1 MQTPPPKNPTAVFS
15 YNPGIQGN
23 LAPSA
28 MNTHGSGAA
37 LQEIPKQRRKVVT
50 RLEVSSY
57 DRNYN
62 MNANTN
68 MFQWELPVPLKDVYE
83 IRIVNGT
90 VPVPMYNID
99 VGWNSFRL
107 WEGYDG
113 EGNDG
118 LITLTPGRYTVES
131 LRSGLQSALNGL
143 PGVQNQYSVVL
154 DDLTQTFTIQRTA
167 GSLEFGFLFV
177 SGIPRNEFDLQT
189 FQLNKMGSLAMI
201 LGFRGVEDVFCDGA
215 GKIVA
220 PNPPWLD
227 TISRIYLYMSYD
239 ASIDFRSISRG
250 AGRKDPSA
258 IFYLEQDLVP
268 GGYKTLNQ
276 ETYDAV
282 IEPGKVPI
290 SRIATIQFALYDEF
304 YRLVNTNNRPV
315 SFLLELTH
323 HI

>member
-1 MQTPPPKNPTAVFS
+1 MQTPTPKNSSAVFS
-15 YNPGIQGN
+15 YTPGHQGN
-23 LAPSA
+23 LVPSA
-28 MNTHGSGAA
+28 MNTHGSGSA
-37 LQEIPKQRRKVVT
+37 LQETPKQRRKIVT

-68 MFQWELPVPLKDVYE
+68 MFQWELPVPLKDVFE
-83 IRIVNGT
+83 IRIVNGV

-118 LITLTPGRYTVES
+118 LITLPPGRYTIES
-131 LRSGLQSALNGL
+131 LRSGLQNALNGL
-143 PGVQNQYSVVL
+143 AGVQNQYSVL
-154 DDLTQTFTIQRTA
+154 FSDLTQTFTIQRTT
-167 GSLEFGFLFV
+167 GHLDFGFLFV

-201 LGFRGVEDVFCDGA
+201 LGFRGVEDVYCDGD

-227 TISRIYLYMSYD
+227 TISRLYLYMSYD
-239 ASIDFRSISRG
+239 ATIDFRSISRG

-258 IFYLEQDLVP
+258 IFYLEKDLVP

-304 YRLVNTNNRPV
+304 HRLINTNNRPV